1 MDPVTLQRI
10 AENESFFRDVN
21 QRIERAAQSFDV
33 EGLQNFLCECG
44 DRGCTASIPLTLRE
58 YAQLRA
64 DPARFAVVP
73 GHEIAEAERVI
84 ARNERFAT
92 IEKIGPARRVVVQ
105 RAAAAAARG

>member
-1 MDPVTLQRI
+1 MDPVTLERI

-44 DRGCTASIPLTLRE
+44 DRGCTASMPLTLRE

-73 GHEIAEAERVI
+73 GHEIGEAERVI
-84 ARNERFAT
+84 GRNERFAT
-92 IEKIGPARRVVVQ
+92 VEKVGRARRVVVQ
-105 RAAAAAARG
+105 RAAAAVGRS